1 MRRKMATT
9 LAVVVTLA
17 ACSGG
22 DDSGID
28 QTPATDIGQEGVG
41 TCLLFGDEVGAEVTE
56 LPVIAC
62 NDQHSHEIY
71 AVVTSGEP
79 LYPGFDALEE
89 TALAECLG
97 AFEPYVGISP
107 FDSDLIYSW
116 LVPTLN
122 SWGQEDDDPKG
133 DRETLCVVAN
143 LNGGSLTGSVRGT
156 RL

>member
-1 MRRKMATT
+1 MSTKMVAT
-9 LAVVVTLA
+9 LAVVITLT
-17 ACSGG
+17 ACSGSG
-22 DDSGID
+22 DGTGID
-28 QTPATDIGQEGVG
+28 QQPVTDLGQAGVG
-41 TCLLFGDEVGAEVTE
+41 TCLQFDDEVGAEVTE

-89 TALAECLG
+89 TALTECLG
-97 AFEPYVGISP
+97 AFEPYIGISP

-122 SWGQEDDDPKG
+122 SWDQED

-143 LNGGSLTGSVRGT
+143 LDGGSLTGSVRGT